1 MIAESSPFG
10 GINVNTADTTL
21 YREHDPWER
30 WYGKVLNLIVKYDI
44 DMWSYINCDW
54 DSQPMWR
61 GVGFHDSRLSSNEIV
76 MERWQEMIINGSY
89 GQTLLMS
96 GSLDDCG
103 SVRKRL
109 AEIDV
114 TRTSIWMPS
123 IFMLIALGIIFQ
135 ACVHVRKRRNMLV
148 SKGVYTTS
156 EAAPLVFNRES

>member
-1 MIAESSPFG
+1 
-10 GINVNTADTTL
+10 
-21 YREHDPWER
+21 
-30 WYGKVLNLIVKYDI
+30 
-44 DMWSYINCDW
+44 
-54 DSQPMWR
+54 MWR